1 MKPDTFLNWITP
13 NFSYQEMTKSLTAK
27 RKGIDNTP
35 SVASYINLTKL
46 CKFILQPIR
55 DKWGA
60 AIIVSSGYRCP
71 QVNKLVGGVSNCIPD
86 ISAGVTLVRMG
97 RAASELDVQSPQYEA
112 LPMKSRLL
120 YELIRRMYKAGEL
133 PDLKQCIDEYDY
145 DWIHIAYQDG
155 RTPKLGQF
163 IHIQTPSNSPM
174 KGENINS

>member
-60 AIIVSSGYRCP
+60 PIIVSSGYRCP
-71 QVNKLVGGVSNCIPD
+71 QVNKLVGGVSNSDHIYGCAAD
-86 ISAGVTLVRMG
+86 IKTVEDTPAKN
-97 RAASELDVQSPQYEA
+97 Q
-112 LPMKSRLL
+112 LL

>member
-71 QVNKLVGGVSNCIPD
+71 QVNKLVGGVSNSD
-86 ISAGVTLVRMG
+86 
-97 RAASELDVQSPQYEA
+97 
-112 LPMKSRLL
+112 
-120 YELIRRMYKAGEL
+120 
-133 PDLKQCIDEYDY
+133 
-145 DWIHIAYQDG
+145 HI
-155 RTPKLGQF
+155 
-163 IHIQTPSNSPM
+163 
-174 KGENINS
+174 